1 MSSTDTPQPK
11 HTAVDNVAGFLAA
24 ASITLSGISI
34 AQPPAVLA
42 PIAALIALIAARM
55 STKYERLSLF
65 AMAASVVMFVL
76 GMSIAVITEN
86 PLI

>member
-1 MSSTDTPQPK
+1 MSSTDTPQPR
-11 HTAVDNVAGFLAA
+11 HNAVDNLAGFLAA

-42 PIAALIALIAARM
+42 PIAALIALVAARM
-55 STKYERLSLF
+55 SVKYEKLSLF
-65 AMAASVVMFVL
+65 AMATSVVMFIL
-76 GMSIAVITEN
+76 GMSIAVITKN